1 MIVGGSPSASPSAG
15 SCYPP
20 PKFGIMTTNVRE
32 TQDLELALLRRGVDE
47 RVAESERC
55 GRCRRTPLVG
65 ESIYFYEGGTMLCE
79 LCREREHQP
88 PLSKGLKHGPA
99 FGHTIR
105 IADRR
110 AA

>member
-1 MIVGGSPSASPSAG
+1 MS
-15 SCYPP
+15 
-20 PKFGIMTTNVRE
+20 MNVRE
-32 TQDLELALLRRGVDE
+32 TQDLELSLPRRGFDE

-65 ESIYFYEGGTMLCE
+65 ESIYFYERGTMLCE
-79 LCREREHQP
+79 LCRERENEP
-88 PLSKGLKHGPA
+88 PVSSGLKHGPA

>member
-1 MIVGGSPSASPSAG
+1 
-15 SCYPP
+15 
-20 PKFGIMTTNVRE
+20 MTTNVRE

-55 GRCRRTPLVG
+55 GRCHRTPLVG
-65 ESIYFYEGGTMLCE
+65 ESIYFYEGGAMLCE
-79 LCREREHQP
+79 LCRERETRP
-88 PLSKGLKHGPA
+88 PLSSGLKHGPA